1 MPRKGF
7 KSQVKCQAYL
17 AVYVVFPVHFPPALF
32 NETIDMGSDQ
42 ISSGYHYSYPFRSF
56 SFAETDIFKH
66 TQAISKHIPKTIQLA
81 KLVIQHVIYIFK
93 ISLSIKLLE
102 IQI

>member
-1 MPRKGF
+1 M
-7 KSQVKCQAYL
+7 KCQAYL
-17 AVYVVFPVHFPPALF
+17 AVCVVFPVHFPPALF

-81 KLVIQHVIYIFK
+81 KLVIQHVIYIY
-93 ISLSIKLLE
+93 IYIYIQNLSLYKAFGNTNI
-102 IQI
+102 IY